1 MIRSIRTLAG
11 VTAIA
16 AAAAF
21 ALPANA
27 QYATEFTP
35 AKLVHQGSTS
45 KAIAG
50 SGTVIVQVQV
60 NANGSHR
67 VVKIIKSTNSADNA
81 AAMDIAANSTYRPAH
96 RGKTPITAYY
106 DFTLK
111 FKGRSVAQS
120 ESVVSGSTAA
130 RIDAM
135 IHSGKYD
142 AAKTQLEEALEKNPN
157 DPVLNQELG
166 TAEYFLGDYP
176 ASAAAFDKVHTIGK
190 TFSQVAAQAYALA
203 AVKTSAGSPDQAVG
217 YGKRAVALAPGAN
230 SYYALGSAE
239 LAAGDSAAAVNDLK
253 KAFDT
258 VQADPKADKKTK
270 VAIASQ
276 LYAAY
281 EKAGNTAAAQQ
292 TLAAIKQIDPAN
304 TSVQTLEGNRY
315 IQAANDASK
324 AGNHA
329 EAIKDFE
336 QAAAVGSQQV
346 QVTAYAAA
354 ALEENALLQAQSQKT
369 PITKD
374 DYAKVKAYA
383 DKALAINPNDA
394 LANYAEGV
402 ALAGQWVVGNKQD
415 AGLKAQALAALN
427 KAKAAAQAAGNISL
441 SLNIDGFIKNTLK

>member
-1 MIRSIRTLAG
+1 MIRSIRIVAG

-21 ALPANA
+21 TLPANA
-27 QYATEFTP
+27 QYAYEFTP

-45 KAIAG
+45 KPIAG
-50 SGTVIVQVQV
+50 TGTVIVQVQV
-60 NANGSHR
+60 NPDGSHH
-67 VVKIIKSTNSADNA
+67 VVKVIKSTNTADNA
-81 AAMDIAANSTYRPAH
+81 AAMDIASHSTYRPAH
-96 RGKTPITAYY
+96 RGKTPVMAFY

-111 FKGRSVAQS
+111 FKGKTVGRSG
-120 ESVVSGSTAA
+120 ETVVRGSLAA
-130 RIDAM
+130 RVDAL
-135 IHSGKYD
+135 IHQGKYD
-142 AAKTQLEEALEKNPN
+142 AAKSQLQQALASNPG
-157 DPVLNQELG
+157 DSTLNEELG
-166 TAEYFLGDYP
+166 TAEYYLADYP
-176 ASAAAFDKVHTIGK
+176 ASAAAFDKVPSISK

-203 AVKTSAGSPDQAVG
+203 AVKTASSSPQSAVG
-217 YGKRAVALAPGAN
+217 YGKKAVALAPGAN
-230 SYYALGSAE
+230 SYYALGTAE
-239 LAAGDSAAAVNDLK
+239 LNSGDASAAVTDLK
-253 KAFDT
+253 KAFEL

-281 EKAGNTAAAQQ
+281 DKAGDTADAEK
-292 TLAAIKQIDPAN
+292 TLATIKQIDPSN
-304 TSVQTLEGNRY
+304 TSVQTLQGNRY

-336 QAAAVGSQQV
+336 QAAAVGSPQV

-354 ALEENALLQAQSQKT
+354 ALEENALLQSQKT
-369 PITKD
+369 PPTKD

-383 DKALAINPNDA
+383 DKALAINANDA

-402 ALAGQWVVGNKQD
+402 GLAGEWALGGKQD
-415 AGLKAQALAALN
+415 AGLKSQALAALN

-441 SLNIDGFIKNTLK
+441 SLNIDNFIKNTLQ